1 MKGNTTLG
9 ELPKGSVTLHSLEL
23 IKYLLI
29 SSGIYSCIIYKGKK
43 KITEPYLD
51 PGNKLFL
58 APSVFL
64 VFSLV

>member
-23 IKYLLI
+23 IQYLLI

-43 KITEPYLD
+43 KNHWAIFRPRQ
-51 PGNKLFL
+51 
-58 APSVFL
+58 
-64 VFSLV
+64 